1 MKGIRFQ
8 VVRNENS
15 EDFSYFFY
23 DRNIREVECEMYL
36 FLTFI
41 FKVDSKFEIR
51 NEEEKKISELREPEI

>member
-1 MKGIRFQ
+1 
-8 VVRNENS
+8 
-15 EDFSYFFY
+15 
-23 DRNIREVECEMYL
+23 MYL